1 MTIICIFN
9 LVTKHHQF
17 AATKL
22 RKMADIMCWS
32 WKLLTR
38 WWTWFK
44 DWVSV
49 LQFSTRDWW
58 SALSL
63 LANHTRLCGAITHNQ
78 FEYICL
84 HSVLAATVGF
94 FLAAVPAYLWRISP
108 A

>member
-44 DWVSV
+44 DCEC
-49 LQFSTRDWW
+49 QFCS
-58 SALSL
+58 SALVIDGQ
-63 LANHTRLCGAITHNQ
+63 RYRC
-78 FEYICL
+78 
-84 HSVLAATVGF
+84 
-94 FLAAVPAYLWRISP
+94 
-108 A
+108 